1 MLRRIISGRAGASGR
16 KAAVGI
22 CLDRAIAVAAASQ
35 NPEMP
40 GRVQLAALPTEHDAQ
55 ARTLGKLVN
64 KLGMQGSDA
73 SLTLP
78 LGSYKM
84 LQMERPGVEDAELI
98 DAVRFRLKDQ
108 LDYPPEDAALQV
120 FDAPHPGDRGQ
131 TAFVNVVAVPMRL
144 VREHTVLLK
153 KAGLLPRKITIAE
166 LALRELS
173 MTRAGLEEPI
183 ATVFLNSRQ
192 GVIQVTRG
200 RELFL
205 SRRID
210 YGLGSIKPL
219 DAEATGIHMTLPLEL
234 RRTID
239 YFESN
244 YSVGHIRKVCAL
256 PADPMFSNLM
266 QHASEFIGYKVEPLE
281 LPADLVEEEGKN
293 LGFGLPEAYLAV
305 ASAMGI
311 AVAGDRK
318 EVG

>member
-1 MLRRIISGRAGASGR
+1 MLRRIITGRAGASGR
-16 KAAVGI
+16 NAAVGI
-22 CLDRAIAVAAASQ
+22 CLDRAVAVAAASQ

-40 GRVQLAALPTEHDAQ
+40 GRVQLAALPTEQDAQ

-64 KLGMQGSDA
+64 KLGMHGCDA

-84 LQMERPGVEDAELI
+84 LQMERPGVEDEELI

-108 LDYPPEDAALQV
+108 LDYPAADAALQV
-120 FDAPHPGDRGQ
+120 FDAPHPGDRGR
-131 TAFVNVVAVPMRL
+131 ASYVNVVAVPMRL

-153 KAGLLPRKITIAE
+153 KAGLQPRKITIAE

-173 MTRAGLEEPI
+173 MTRAGLDEPI
-183 ATVFLNSRQ
+183 ATVFLNTRQ

-210 YGLGSIKPL
+210 YGLGSIKTV
-219 DAEATGIHMTLPLEL
+219 DAEATGIHMQLPLEL

-244 YSVGHIRKVCAL
+244 FSIGHIRQVCAF

-266 QHASEFIGYKVEPLE
+266 QQASEFIGYRVEPLE
-281 LPADLVEEEGKN
+281 LPADLVEEEGRN

-305 ASAMGI
+305 ASAIGI
-311 AVAGDRK
+311 SGTENRR